1 LFKKHKV
8 FYFNIKNGAKDDKIK
23 IKEEIKIKI
32 LSQVSFLILLIFK
45 KNFGYFI
52 LYHSTL
58 IL

>member
-8 FYFNIKNGAKDDKIK
+8 FYFNSKNGAKDDKIK

-52 LYHSTL
+52 L
-58 IL
+58 

>member
-1 LFKKHKV
+1 LFKNHKV
-8 FYFNIKNGAKDDKIK
+8 FYFNSKNGAKDDKIK

-52 LYHSTL
+52 L
-58 IL
+58 